1 MCGEHSLIC
10 RIAYC
15 RLGSSPHVRGTPL
28 PKIDGGT
35 VVGII
40 PACAGNTA
48 GARSG
53 GRARR
58 DHPRMCG
65 EHQTIDTWNGK
76 EVGSSPHVRGTQP
89 SRCPIS
95 TRTGIIP
102 ACAGNTRRFC
112 FLFLLVRDHPRMCG
126 EHGSRQT
133 KEKSFSGSSP
143 HVRGTRSGCCCG
155 VGCFGIIPAC
165 AGNTIF
171 FFQRKRRI
179 RDHPRMCGEHTW
191 VPNTK
196 GTLQGSSPHV
206 RGTLVG
212 RLCQL
217 KEMGIIPACAGN
229 TGSGLRGGPGR
240 RDHPRMCGNTLTWID

>member
-1 MCGEHSLIC
+1 MS
-10 RIAYC
+10 
-15 RLGSSPHVRGTPL
+15 GSSPHVRGTRL
-28 PKIDGGT
+28 GRGL
-35 VVGII
+35 VVARGGII
-40 PACAGNTA
+40 PACAGNTRQSTH
-48 GARSG
+48 GTVKRW
-53 GRARR
+53 

-65 EHQTIDTWNGK
+65 EHLAAYAGEIE

-126 EHGSRQT
+126 EHGSRQK

-165 AGNTIF
+165 AGNTP
-171 FFQRKRRI
+171 RRSWWRCRA
-179 RDHPRMCGEHTW
+179 RDHPRMCGEHSHIEAME
-191 VPNTK
+191 NLYK
-196 GTLQGSSPHV
+196 GSSPHV

-212 RLCQL
+212 RLCQ
-217 KEMGIIPACAGN
+217 
-229 TGSGLRGGPGR
+229 
-240 RDHPRMCGNTLTWID
+240 